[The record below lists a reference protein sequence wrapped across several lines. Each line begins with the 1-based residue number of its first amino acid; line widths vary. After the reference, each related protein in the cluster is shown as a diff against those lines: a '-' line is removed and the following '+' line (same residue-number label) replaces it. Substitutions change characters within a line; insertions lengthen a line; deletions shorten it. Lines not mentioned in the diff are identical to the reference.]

1 MRSLSLPLFHY
12 VKINIL
18 TLDVILV
25 MTLGQVFRIGYEIFI
40 VPLLFDKFAYSF
52 KFIMI

>member
-12 VKINIL
+12 VTINIL
-18 TLDVILV
+18 TLDVILM
-25 MTLGQVFRIGYEIFI
+25 MTLGQVFIIGYENFI
-40 VPLLFDKFAYSF
+40 VPLFDKFAYSF